1 MSCIMQVEHAS
12 KAFVSGSFLN
22 RNTVEAVSDVSFT
35 LNKGEVLAIVGE
47 SGSGKSTLAR
57 MLVQLI
63 EPTSGKL
70 LFEGREMNSRSLSRK
85 AIAKD
90 IQMIFQDPFE
100 TMNPNQRVIEIIGRP
115 LKLHGAKGDVK
126 EKVIGLLQKVGLN
139 PAETYL
145 DKYASQLSGGQKQRV
160 MIARALGI
168 EPRVLIA
175 DEPTSMLDV
184 SVGIDIMNLM
194 LDLKQDFNLSL
205 VWITHNLGSA
215 RYMSDR
221 ILIMYKGKIVESGST
236 EEVIAN
242 PKHAYT
248 KALLEASPDPWRR
261 WNDVEANQASIQAER
276 LEARG

>member
-1 MSCIMQVEHAS
+1 MSFIMQADNVS
-12 KAFVSGSFLN
+12 KTFGSGSFLN
-22 RNTVEAVSDVSFT
+22 RNTVEAVSEVSFA

-57 MLVQLI
+57 MLVHLI
-63 EPTSGKL
+63 EPTSGQIR
-70 LFEGREMNSRSLSRK
+70 FEGRDLSRRSMARK

-90 IQMIFQDPFE
+90 VQMIFQDPFE
-100 TMNPNQRVIEIIGRP
+100 TMNPNQRVYEIIGRP
-115 LKLHGAKGDVK
+115 LKLHGGKGDIK
-126 EKVIGLLQKVGLN
+126 AKVIELLQKVGLN
-139 PAETYL
+139 PAEMYL

-168 EPRVLIA
+168 DPRVLIA

-194 LDLKQDFNLSL
+194 LDLKQDFDLSL

-221 ILIMYKGKIVESGST
+221 ILIMYKGRIVESGST
-236 EEVIAN
+236 EEIIAN

-261 WNDVEANQASIQAER
+261 WKDAEHNR
-276 LEARG
+276 MRQ

>member
-1 MSCIMQVEHAS
+1 MSSIMQVEQVS

-22 RNTVEAVSDVSFT
+22 RNTVDAVSDVSFA

-70 LFEGREMNSRSLSRK
+70 LFEDHEMNSRSLSRK

-90 IQMIFQDPFE
+90 VQMIFQDPFE
-100 TMNPNQRVIEIIGRP
+100 TMNPNQRVYEIIGRP
-115 LKLHGAKGDVK
+115 LKLHGAKGDIK

-139 PAETYL
+139 PAEAYL

-194 LDLKQDFNLSL
+194 LDLKQDFDLSL

-221 ILIMYKGKIVESGST
+221 ILIMYKGKIVESGRT
-236 EEVIAN
+236 EEIIAS
-242 PKHAYT
+242 PKHTYT

-261 WNDVEANQASIQAER
+261 WDVADQIDHAER